1 MPIDDHDE
9 TDVGWLI
16 EIDEVE
22 NDDAAVL
29 TVTDEMQLHIEVDD
43 DEYEHV
49 LDILIDDEDVDA
61 NEYL

>member
-22 NDDAAVL
+22 TDDAAVI

-61 NEYL
+61 NEYS

>member
-22 NDDAAVL
+22 NDDAAVI